1 MEPTVK
7 QSWSKS
13 GRLPDS
19 KVDGLPTLCGHD
31 CSSADCTPHDC
42 MTADRIRNLSH
53 CAGFA
58 TRGVL
63 DGEERLV
70 LLAVG
75 PGSATKLTSVLSK
88 LVNRLC

>member
-1 MEPTVK
+1 
-7 QSWSKS
+7 
-13 GRLPDS
+13 
-19 KVDGLPTLCGHD
+19 
-31 CSSADCTPHDC
+31 